1 MRTPWS
7 DELAYLLQWLT
18 GHILSSIDQLSVGG
32 KSPLTGGVKESN
44 SGGTTGLQIAVA
56 GYDSIGACIFAAF
69 GFAAAPRRPY
79 VTSSTRGMDGMW
91 ILLSN

>member
-32 KSPLTGGVKESN
+32 KSPLTGGVNESN

-69 GFAAAPRRPY
+69 GFAAAPPETLRDFINARY
-79 VTSSTRGMDGMW
+79 GWDVDIT
-91 ILLSN
+91 I